1 MNHLAPSLL
10 FCLAA
15 CSSVIIPE
23 TTETTGG
30 ATTGLAGSSGGP
42 GTTSTTAEPTTTTSS
57 GTGGSSGQEID
68 AVDYAEPGAAPVGN
82 ETFTLPVGDRSL
94 LVELWYPADMSEKT
108 ASDKGES
115 ILEFVPA
122 GPDRDAFSGL
132 LAAQTEAIKA
142 GVRTQTRSARG
153 AKDAGA
159 ASYPLIVMSH
169 CHSCVRFSTFSVA
182 EHLAS
187 LGFVVAAPDHVGNT
201 LFDALAGQSAE
212 VGEEFL
218 VVRVGDLSALLD
230 ALLGPGAPAVPEWLR
245 GRIDAEAVGA
255 IGHSFGAGTAGRL
268 AQDDPRVKAALPI
281 MAPVENP
288 LFPGTKVAQIEE
300 PLLFVLAE
308 EDGSIQKIGNN
319 LIESNFQAKS
329 PPTYLVGVAD
339 AGHWGV
345 TDICGITPEFA
356 AGCGPGKRMSD
367 GTDFVFR
374 DPAQVRAIAAA
385 YAAAFFDLHL
395 RNNPA
400 GLEYLQTATPAD
412 VVTVDVRL

>member
-1 MNHLAPSLL
+1 MKRLASPLL
-10 FCLAA
+10 VWLVA
-15 CSSVIIPE
+15 CSSVGIPQD
-23 TTETTGG
+23 TESSMG
-30 ATTGLAGSSGGP
+30 ATTGPPGSSGEV
-42 GTTSTTAEPTTTTSS
+42 TSTSSTSSTTGEPTTTGS
-57 GTGGSSGQEID
+57 GTQGQMD
-68 AVDYAEPGAAPVGN
+68 AVDYAEPGEAPVGN
-82 ETFTLPVGDRSL
+82 QTFTLPVGDRSL
-94 LVELWYPADMSEKT
+94 LVELWYPADMAEKT
-108 ASDKGES
+108 AADAGES

-122 GPDRDAFSGL
+122 GPERDAFAGL

-159 ASYPLIVMSH
+159 PLYPLLVMSH

-187 LGFVVAAPDHVGNT
+187 RGFVVAAPDHVGNT

-212 VGEEFL
+212 VGEAFL
-218 VVRVGDLSALLD
+218 LVRVGDLSALLD
-230 ALLGPGAPAVPEWLR
+230 ALLDPDAQAVPEWLR

-268 AQDDPRVKAALPI
+268 AQEDPRVKAALPI
-281 MAPVENP
+281 MAPVENL
-288 LFPGTKVAQIEE
+288 LFPGTKVAQIDE

-319 LIESNFQAKS
+319 LIESNFKAKS
-329 PPTYLVGVAD
+329 PPAYLVGVAD

-345 TDICGITPEFA
+345 TDICGITPDFA
-356 AGCGPGKRMSD
+356 AGCGPGKRMTD

-374 DPAQVRAIAAA
+374 DPGQVRAIAAA

-395 RNNPA
+395 RQNPA
-400 GLEYLQTATPAD
+400 GLEYLKTATPPD

>member
-1 MNHLAPSLL
+1 MKRLASPLL
-10 FCLAA
+10 VWLVA
-15 CSSVIIPE
+15 CNSVGIPQDTESSM
-23 TTETTGG
+23 G
-30 ATTGLAGSSGGP
+30 ATTGPPGSSGEV
-42 GTTSTTAEPTTTTSS
+42 TSTSSTSSTGEPTTTGS
-57 GTGGSSGQEID
+57 GTQGQMD
-68 AVDYAEPGAAPVGN
+68 AVDYAEPGEAPVGN
-82 ETFTLPVGDRSL
+82 QTFTLPVGDRSL
-94 LVELWYPADMSEKT
+94 LVELWYPADMAEKT
-108 ASDKGES
+108 AADAGES

-122 GPDRDAFSGL
+122 GPDRDAFAGL

-159 ASYPLIVMSH
+159 PLYPLLVMSH

-187 LGFVVAAPDHVGNT
+187 RGFVVAAPDHVGNT

-218 VVRVGDLSALLD
+218 LVRVGDLSALLD
-230 ALLGPGAPAVPEWLR
+230 ALLDPGAQAVPEWLR

-268 AQDDPRVKAALPI
+268 AQEDPRVKATLPI
-281 MAPVENP
+281 MAPVENL
-288 LFPGTKVAQIEE
+288 LFPGTKVAQIDE

-319 LIESNFQAKS
+319 LIESNFKAKS
-329 PPTYLVGVAD
+329 PPAYLVGVAD

-345 TDICGITPEFA
+345 TDICGITPDFA
-356 AGCGPGKRMSD
+356 AGCGPGKRMTD

-374 DPAQVRAIAAA
+374 DPGQVRAIAAA

-395 RNNPA
+395 RQNPA
-400 GLEYLQTATPAD
+400 GLEYLQTATPPD

>member
-1 MNHLAPSLL
+1 MKRLASPLL
-10 FCLAA
+10 VWLVA
-15 CSSVIIPE
+15 CSSVGIPQDSE
-23 TTETTGG
+23 SSMG
-30 ATTGLAGSSGGP
+30 ATTGPPGSSGEV
-42 GTTSTTAEPTTTTSS
+42 TSTSSTSSTTGEPTTTGS
-57 GTGGSSGQEID
+57 GTLGQMD
-68 AVDYAEPGAAPVGN
+68 AVDYAEPGEAPVGN
-82 ETFTLPVGDRSL
+82 QTFTLPVGDRSL
-94 LVELWYPADMSEKT
+94 LVELWYPADMAEKT
-108 ASDKGES
+108 AADAGES

-122 GPDRDAFSGL
+122 GPDRDAFAGL

-159 ASYPLIVMSH
+159 PLYPLLVMSH
-169 CHSCVRFSTFSVA
+169 CHNCVRFSTFSLA

-187 LGFVVAAPDHVGNT
+187 RGFVVAAPDHVGNT

-218 VVRVGDLSALLD
+218 LVRVGDLSALLD
-230 ALLGPGAPAVPEWLR
+230 ALLDPDAQAVPEWLR

-268 AQDDPRVKAALPI
+268 AQEDPRVKAALPI
-281 MAPVENP
+281 MAPVENL
-288 LFPGTKVAQIEE
+288 LFPGTKVAQIDE

-319 LIESNFQAKS
+319 LIESNFKAKS
-329 PPTYLVGVAD
+329 PPAYLVGVAD

-345 TDICGITPEFA
+345 TDICGITPDFA
-356 AGCGPGKRMSD
+356 AGCGPGKRMTD

-374 DPAQVRAIAAA
+374 DPGQVRAIAAA

-395 RNNPA
+395 RQNPA
-400 GLEYLQTATPAD
+400 GLEYLQTATPPD